1 MRNLIVAALV
11 LAAASAAGQNTDI
24 EALSGLQFNF
34 SNPGARSLGMGGAF
48 IARADDAT
56 AAEANPAGLTIL
68 RRAELAIDVR
78 DVSITQTAPAGG
90 TWPWIATI
98 EAPARD
104 LDVSFASVVVPLGD
118 FAAAASYAR
127 GLDVQNEID
136 LIGRYDTPVFHVGP
150 AGLLSAEDCAAAGT
164 ACRQFQI
171 YPFSTHVD
179 IELESWSLT
188 GAWRRGA
195 LSLGLGVRYSDFSE
209 SARVRRIDLDRE
221 GQPEF
226 LIEQV
231 NGGQIFGSEHD
242 SDVTFVAGVKWEISE
257 AWCAGGVYKKGP
269 SFPAPVYA
277 GLAAEGEEGLH
288 RMGSPRFHVPD
299 RAGLGAS
306 WRPAPLLTVSAD
318 VVWIE
323 YSNLTDGFLSVIEFE
338 SPDEVESIQGYGTDD
353 GIEPHL
359 GAEYFLP
366 FEVPLALRAGWWRE
380 AAHEIA
386 FGGDVRTLHDGAA
399 AILFP
404 GGEDEDHWALGF
416 GLSWPRFQIDVAFD
430 RSASAN
436 VGSLSMVI
444 RK

>member
-1 MRNLIVAALV
+1 MRSLIVTTIL
-11 LAAASAAGQNTDI
+11 LAAIPAAGQNTDI

-68 RRAELAIDVR
+68 RRAEVAVDIR
-78 DVSITQTAPAGG
+78 DVSVTQTAPAGG
-90 TWPWIATI
+90 TWPWLATI
-98 EAPARD
+98 DAPARD
-104 LDVSFASVVVPLGD
+104 LDVSFASIVIPLGD
-118 FAAAASYAR
+118 FAVAGSYAR
-127 GLDVQNEID
+127 RLDFHNQID
-136 LIGRYDTPVFHVGP
+136 LIGRYGTPVFHVGP
-150 AGLLSAEDCAAAGT
+150 AGLISEEDCAAAG
-164 ACRQFQI
+164 ADCRRFQI
-171 YPFSTHVD
+171 YPFSALVD

-188 GAWRRGA
+188 GAWRRGP
-195 LSLGLGVRYSDFSE
+195 LSFGLGLRYSDFSE
-209 SARVRRIDLDRE
+209 STRVRRIDLDRE

-231 NGGQIFGSEHD
+231 NGSQAFGSDHD
-242 SDVTFVAGVKWEISE
+242 SDITFVSGVKWEISE
-257 AWCAGGVYKKGP
+257 AWCAGAVYKKGA

-277 GLAAEGEEGLH
+277 GLAAEGDQGLH
-288 RMGSPRFHVPD
+288 RMGTPRFHVPD
-299 RAGLGAS
+299 LAGVGAS
-306 WRPAPLLTVSAD
+306 WRPAPLLTLSAD
-318 VVWIE
+318 VVWVE

-338 SPDEVESIQGYGTDD
+338 SPDDVESVAGYGTDD
-353 GIEPHL
+353 GIEPHA
-359 GAEYFLP
+359 GVEYFLP
-366 FEVPLALRAGWWRE
+366 FKVPLALRAGWWRE

-430 RSASAN
+430 RSESAS
-436 VGSLSMVI
+436 VGSLSMVV
-444 RK
+444 RR